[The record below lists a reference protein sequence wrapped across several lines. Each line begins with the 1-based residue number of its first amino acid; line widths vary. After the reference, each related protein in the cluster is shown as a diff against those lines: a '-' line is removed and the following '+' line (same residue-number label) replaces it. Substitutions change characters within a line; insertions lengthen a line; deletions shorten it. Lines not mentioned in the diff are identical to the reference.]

1 MQTGHVGLNVTDL
14 DRSIDFYRRVFGL
27 DLLNQPDPADPHRYA
42 RLGHEGR
49 LVLTL
54 WPQSDGKFSTDTPGL
69 HHLAFEAAGPEEINQ
84 AQAVL
89 TEIGAEFAYEGV
101 VPHRDGA
108 DSGGL
113 FFFDPDGTRLELST
127 AHAPLTAA
135 APSGTSPTCGF
146 F

>member
-14 DRSIDFYRRVFGL
+14 DRSIAFYRQVLGL

-42 RLGHEGR
+42 RLGHGDQ

-54 WPQSDGKFSTDTPGL
+54 WQQSDGTFSTDTPGL
-69 HHLAFEAAGPEEINQ
+69 HHLAFEAPDPDRIRQ

-89 TEIGAEFAYEGV
+89 EQLGAQFAYQGV
-101 VPHRDGA
+101 VPHREGA

-113 FFFDPDGTRLELST
+113 FFFDPDGVRLEISMAL
-127 AHAPLTAA
+127 APLTAA
-135 APSGTSPTCGF
+135 APSGTAPTCGF